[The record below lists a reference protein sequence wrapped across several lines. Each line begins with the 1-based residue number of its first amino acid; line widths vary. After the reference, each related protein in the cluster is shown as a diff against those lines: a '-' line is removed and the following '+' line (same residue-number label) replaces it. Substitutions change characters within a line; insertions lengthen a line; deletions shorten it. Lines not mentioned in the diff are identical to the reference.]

1 MPTPS
6 GPILVVRRVRG
17 LYRIGVTTRDGGVQI
32 IGVGGSI
39 DAALAAAARTIGGR
53 PPH

>member
-1 MPTPS
+1 M
-6 GPILVVRRVRG
+6 LVVRRVRG

-39 DAALAAAARTIGGR
+39 DAALAAASRTIGGR
-53 PPH
+53 LPH